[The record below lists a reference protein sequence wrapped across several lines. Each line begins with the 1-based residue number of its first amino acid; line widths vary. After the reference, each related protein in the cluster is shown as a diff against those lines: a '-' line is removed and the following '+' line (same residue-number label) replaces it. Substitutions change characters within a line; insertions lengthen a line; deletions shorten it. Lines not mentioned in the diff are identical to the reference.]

1 METFLVVKWIHVTA
15 AFVSVGGFVL
25 RGVWMLENSPLFSRR
40 WVRIAPHVVD
50 TVLLVSA
57 VGLAAMLHQYPFS
70 DHWLTAKL
78 LALFAYIGLG
88 MIAFRFAESRR
99 FRLLAFSG
107 AIVAAAYIL
116 SVAYFKSP
124 LGPIG

>member
-50 TVLLVSA
+50 TVLLASA
-57 VGLAAMLHQYPFS
+57 IALAATPSVSVLPSLAYCEAIGAACLHRTRH
-70 DHWLTAKL
+70 D
-78 LALFAYIGLG
+78 
-88 MIAFRFAESRR
+88 R
-99 FRLLAFSG
+99 
-107 AIVAAAYIL
+107 V
-116 SVAYFKSP
+116 SVC
-124 LGPIG
+124 